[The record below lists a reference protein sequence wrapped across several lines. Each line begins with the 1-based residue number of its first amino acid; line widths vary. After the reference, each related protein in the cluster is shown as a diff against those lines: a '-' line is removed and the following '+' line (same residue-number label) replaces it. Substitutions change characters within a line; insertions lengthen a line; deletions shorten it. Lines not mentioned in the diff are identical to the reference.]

1 MLSSSTMQTFRQTEE
16 IIKTTAKNMPN
27 HPTSTS
33 YSHINRRVNNLD
45 TVSSR
50 SSNELDGDNLT
61 AKLTTAI
68 KNIEKKVHNNANREI

>member
-1 MLSSSTMQTFRQTEE
+1 
-16 IIKTTAKNMPN
+16 MPN
-27 HPTSTS
+27 HPTPTS

-61 AKLTTAI
+61 AKLTVAI
-68 KNIEKKVHNNANREI
+68 KNIEKGSQQCK

>member
-1 MLSSSTMQTFRQTEE
+1 MQTFRQTEE

-27 HPTSTS
+27 HPTPTS

-50 SSNELDGDNLT
+50 SSNELDGDNLS
-61 AKLTTAI
+61 AKLTAAI
-68 KNIEKKVHNNANREI
+68 KNIEKKVHNNANRGI